1 MGLYATAMET
11 MEAYTGL
18 SPAAFFTIAAVM
30 VVVYKIVCSM
40 FVDPEEFDKKPI
52 NTSGSI
58 ATNQPPP
65 PQPQPQPQTI
75 QEPVQLGDVTEEELR
90 AYDGSDPNKPLLM
103 AIKGK
108 IYDVSRSRMFYG
120 PGGPYALFAGREA
133 SRALALMSFDPRDLN
148 GNLEGLSEPELEVL
162 QDWEYKFMEKYVKVG
177 QLVGTDQ
184 AVNGG
189 EVQEKV
195 YLIHY
200 CSRGMHYID
209 GELLAEHRWEV
220 SAQTY
225 DILIGSGTD
234 KTGSIQFVRIAS
246 SINLVH
252 R

>member
-52 NTSGSI
+52 NASGSI

-65 PQPQPQPQTI
+65 PQPQPQPPTI

-108 IYDVSRSRMFYG
+108 IYDVSSSRMFYG
-120 PGGPYALFAGREA
+120 PGGPYAFFAGREA

-189 EVQEKV
+189 DVQESEK
-195 YLIHY
+195 H
-200 CSRGMHYID
+200 D
-209 GELLAEHRWEV
+209 
-220 SAQTY
+220 
-225 DILIGSGTD
+225 
-234 KTGSIQFVRIAS
+234 
-246 SINLVH
+246 
-252 R
+252 

>member
-52 NTSGSI
+52 NASGSV

-65 PQPQPQPQTI
+65 PQPPTI

-108 IYDVSRSRMFYG
+108 IYDVSRSR
-120 PGGPYALFAGREA
+120 
-133 SRALALMSFDPRDLN
+133 
-148 GNLEGLSEPELEVL
+148 
-162 QDWEYKFMEKYVKVG
+162 
-177 QLVGTDQ
+177 
-184 AVNGG
+184 
-189 EVQEKV
+189 
-195 YLIHY
+195 
-200 CSRGMHYID
+200 
-209 GELLAEHRWEV
+209 
-220 SAQTY
+220 
-225 DILIGSGTD
+225 
-234 KTGSIQFVRIAS
+234 
-246 SINLVH
+246 
-252 R
+252 